1 MFTRYRALV
10 IASTGIAA
18 LTLMACSGNPAAPSA
33 ATVAPATTTPTAT
46 ATATATATPISFAI
60 RVVEDEARHERLRLQ
75 FMAQF
80 AMRPDS
86 APDTSGGFV
95 AIEILGYSLRS
106 LPDGPASYQRYLEPA
121 RRPYG
126 MGFDI
131 SRTPEYFFVT
141 IPGGT
146 APGRHTLQFTP
157 PGQQPASVTF
167 EVKPR

>member
-33 ATVAPATTTPTAT
+33 ATVAPATTTP
-46 ATATATATPISFAI
+46 TATATATPISFAI